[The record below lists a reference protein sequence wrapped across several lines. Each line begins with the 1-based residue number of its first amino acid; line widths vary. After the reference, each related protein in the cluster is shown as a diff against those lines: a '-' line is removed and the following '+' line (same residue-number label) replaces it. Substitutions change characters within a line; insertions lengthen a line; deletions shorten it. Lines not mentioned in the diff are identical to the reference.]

1 MPGAVG
7 FSLDMLLFK
16 GIIPDSQDKSTSE
29 NSQKSSLKIVVCMQE
44 DKNITIPEIAK
55 QIGIT
60 ERGVKKQIS
69 KLKADGKIKR
79 IGPDKGGYWEVF
91 K

>member
-1 MPGAVG
+1 
-7 FSLDMLLFK
+7 MLLFK
-16 GIIPDSQDKSTSE
+16 GIIPDSQDKSSSE
-29 NSQKSSLKIVVCMQE
+29 TSQKSSLKIVLCMQE

-69 KLKADGKIKR
+69 KLKANGKIKR
-79 IGPDKGGYWEVF
+79 VGPDKGGYWEVL

>member
-1 MPGAVG
+1 
-7 FSLDMLLFK
+7 
-16 GIIPDSQDKSTSE
+16 
-29 NSQKSSLKIVVCMQE
+29 MQE

-55 QIGIT
+55 KIGIT

-69 KLKADGKIKR
+69 KMKADGKIKR
-79 IGPDKGGYWEVF
+79 VGPDKGGYWEVL

>member
-1 MPGAVG
+1 
-7 FSLDMLLFK
+7 MLLFK
-16 GIIPDSQDKSTSE
+16 GIIPDSQDKSIPETTQKS
-29 NSQKSSLKIVVCMQE
+29 SLKSSLKIVVCMQE
-44 DKNITIPEIAK
+44 NKNITIPEIAK

-79 IGPDKGGYWEVF
+79 IGPAKGGYWEVL